1 MFGRLFLR
9 PRSIVMG
16 LRPEKSY
23 RKKEG
28 MLYFDSVFAVYNVV
42 AVLPESFQA
51 SACIC
56 RCVSMARD
64 HAREENNFMS
74 KSEQFYLRQNIQ
86 IEPLVDQWYA
96 WPHLIPPATA
106 ARNIT
111 ERHLKIMDSYIS
123 GPQIHAKAVKNP
135 KMLGGPFIDYGGKRV
150 DEIRE
155 LRERIKTERAHLLE
169 LSAALNALDAMLR
182 ENAKGHSLQP
192 LYPKVPE
199 ILRGYV
205 ELVYDLNNHPSFRL
219 VEPLLYRSI
228 YYDTSAQS
236 LMLSVISEDDRPFVL
251 STPRLE

>member
-64 HAREENNFMS
+64 HAREESNFMS
-74 KSEQFYLRQNIQ
+74 KSEQFYLRQDIQ
-86 IEPLVDQWYA
+86 IEPLVDHWYA

-111 ERHLKIMDSYIS
+111 ERHLKIMDSYINS
-123 GPQIHAKAVKNP
+123 PQIHANAVKNP
-135 KMLGGPFIDYGGKRV
+135 KMLGGPFIDYGGKRI
-150 DEIRE
+150 DEIKE
-155 LRERIKTERAHLLE
+155 LRQCTKERRAAMFE
-169 LSAALNALDAMLR
+169 LSVSISELDTLLR
-182 ENAKGHSLQP
+182 NKAKGYSLQP
-192 LYPKVPE
+192 LYSEVPAN
-199 ILRGYV
+199 L
-205 ELVYDLNNHPSFRL
+205 
-219 VEPLLYRSI
+219 
-228 YYDTSAQS
+228 
-236 LMLSVISEDDRPFVL
+236 
-251 STPRLE
+251 